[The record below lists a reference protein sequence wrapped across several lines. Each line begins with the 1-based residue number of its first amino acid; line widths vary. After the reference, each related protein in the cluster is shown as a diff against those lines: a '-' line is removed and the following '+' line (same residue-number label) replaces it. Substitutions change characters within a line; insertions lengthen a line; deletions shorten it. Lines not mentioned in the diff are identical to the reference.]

1 MLLSLYNQ
9 LGSMFEQNSVTCF
22 EFCMQPPP
30 YGSLIPATPKP
41 TMTHANTLISIFCS
55 RILGYH
61 SSPQPSISNSLI
73 QSSNLNFPL
82 AKPASLYYL
91 NLLHI
96 SSSFSMRTSRL
107 TLHVL
112 PPST

>member
-1 MLLSLYNQ
+1 MSLSLYNQ

-22 EFCMQPPP
+22 EFCMRPSH
-30 YGSLIPATPKP
+30 GSLILAIPKP

-61 SSPQPSISNSLI
+61 SSPQLSTSNSLI
-73 QSSNLNFPL
+73 QSSNLNFSL